1 MSEETRPIIRKFIL
15 ITGGNSGI
23 GLEACKIF
31 CKEGH
36 KVVATVRSKEKGDLC
51 VRWTL
56 DWTVLIFSSILRHD

>member
-36 KVVATVRSKEKGDLC
+36 KVVAAVRSKEKGDLC
-51 VRWTL
+51 VR
-56 DWTVLIFSSILRHD
+56 